1 MKGKGTLPI
10 LPGCPEQR
18 PSMEPTENGAIRTM
32 IASPRVMA
40 SVTLG
45 ALVVLASFA
54 AIACGG
60 NTSEPGG
67 GASESPGAE
76 APSQATEAPEDVG
89 GAPLDPIA
97 EVNGVPVPRA
107 LYTQTL
113 AYLRGRI
120 PQGDVE
126 RYLNAKFDALA
137 SVINDELLYQEARKQ
152 GFEATDAAVEAA
164 YQDAAARAGGE
175 TAFLATM
182 SSQGFSKT
190 FVQDTIR
197 KRQSIDRFVQEKLL
211 AGLEVTEEEELEYYN
226 RNLDRFTPET
236 WVRVQ
241 RILVRIPPG
250 ADASDVSVSR
260 TRADSILSLLRR
272 GEKFETMAHE
282 YSEDQVAPMGGDL
295 GFIKRGVASPEF
307 DAVAFNLRAG
317 EISDVVQDD
326 SGFHIIRLIEKR
338 GGTPSPFAD
347 VRETCRE
354 RALAKKKDL
363 IIRGTANRL
372 KDAATIETFE

>member
-1 MKGKGTLPI
+1 
-10 LPGCPEQR
+10 
-18 PSMEPTENGAIRTM
+18 MEPTEYGAIRTM
-32 IASPRVMA
+32 IVSPRVMV
-40 SVTLG
+40 SWTLG

-54 AIACGG
+54 TSACGG
-60 NTSEPGG
+60 NPSEPGG
-67 GASESPGAE
+67 RASESPGAAE
-76 APSQATEAPEDVG
+76 APSQALDAPEGD
-89 GAPLDPIA
+89 GAPLAPIV

-113 AYLRGRI
+113 TYLRGRI
-120 PQGDVE
+120 PQGEVE
-126 RYLNAKFDALA
+126 RFLNAKFDALD
-137 SVINDELLYQEARKQ
+137 SIINDELLYQEARKQ

-190 FVQDTIR
+190 FVRDTIR

-211 AGLEVTEEEELEYYN
+211 AGLEVSEEEELEYYN

-250 ADASDVSVSR
+250 ADAADVSVAR
-260 TRADSILSLLRR
+260 KRADSILSLLRR

-307 DAVAFNLRAG
+307 DAVAFNLRPG

-326 SGFHIIRLIEKR
+326 SGFHIIRLVEKR
-338 GGTPSPFAD
+338 GGTPSTFAD

-372 KDAATIETFE
+372 KDAAAIETFEQ

>member
-1 MKGKGTLPI
+1 
-10 LPGCPEQR
+10 
-18 PSMEPTENGAIRTM
+18 MEPTENGAIRTM
-32 IASPRVMA
+32 IVSPRVLA

-60 NTSEPGG
+60 NTSEPGR
-67 GASESPGAE
+67 GASQSPGAE
-76 APSQATEAPEDVG
+76 ASSQATETPEDVG
-89 GAPLDPIA
+89 GAPLEPIA

-137 SVINDELLYQEARKQ
+137 SIINDELLYQEARKQ

-190 FVQDTIR
+190 LVRDTIR

-211 AGLEVTEEEELEYYN
+211 VGLEVTEEEELEYYN

-250 ADASDVSVSR
+250 ADASDVSVAR
-260 TRADSILSLLRR
+260 KRADSILSLLRR

-295 GFIKRGVASPEF
+295 GFIKRGVASPQF
-307 DAVAFNLRAG
+307 DAVAFNLRTG

-326 SGFHIIRLIEKR
+326 SGFHIIRLVEKR
-338 GGTPSPFAD
+338 GGAPTPFAD

-372 KDAATIETFE
+372 KDAATIETFER